1 MTDTDEARRV
11 AAGLTDDQSLMLGS
25 WEGKVS
31 VPLPVHELNALGLL
45 HVNVLKSAE
54 GAVKRWKSYPT
65 PLGLAVRRILTEQ
78 PNTGES
84 A

>member
-11 AAGLTDDQSLMLGS
+11 AAGLTDAQRTMMLRRPGRYQDNGLDILALINAEV
-25 WEGKVS
+25 WGTCEG
-31 VPLPVHELNALGLL
+31 PNYA
-45 HVNVLKSAE
+45 
-54 GAVKRWKSYPT
+54 
-65 PLGLAVRRILTEQ
+65 AVRRILTEQ